1 MYKQLILLGIVMA
14 LVFSVSG
21 CSKSPACEPVVA
33 VTDIDYTSAPLTVPY
48 TDIHDVFAENYSG
61 ADLSVEL
68 RDEIITEMQEK
79 AVEIGEDP
87 DVLYECIKATYSDWN
102 ERPHRIPCYA
112 EKCVYESQ
120 PVWAIAFNRAN
131 GFEETSLSH
140 FDLFFVSYATYD
152 TLYHTGCFSTP

>member
-1 MYKQLILLGIVMA
+1 MYKQLTLWGMLIA
-14 LVFSVSG
+14 LVFSMSS
-21 CSKSPACEPVVA
+21 CSKSPACDPVVV
-33 VTDIDYTSAPLTVPY
+33 VTDIDYTSAPLDVPY
-48 TDIHDVFAENYSG
+48 TNIHEVFADNYCG

-68 RDEIITEMQEK
+68 RDNIITEMQEK
-79 AVEIGEDP
+79 AVEIGENP

-120 PVWAIAFNRAN
+120 SVWAIAFNRAN
-131 GFEETSLSH
+131 SFEEASLSH